1 MLPMDERATVG
12 EISRLTGVS
21 IRTLHHYHEIGLVVP
36 RERTEAGYRLYGP
49 AEVARLQEVLFFR
62 ELGFGLDDIKAM
74 VGRPDYHR
82 TTALQRQRELL
93 EAKTEHLLAMIEA
106 LDAAVEAERRGTP
119 MSNEDL
125 LGVFGDFD
133 PAEHEEEARERW
145 GGTDAYEESAR
156 RTARYTKADWEQ
168 IARASAEVDQAFLAL
183 MAAGV
188 APDSPQAMEVAER
201 HRSHISK
208 WFYECTREIHA
219 GLGQMYVADASFAER
234 IDRAGKG
241 LARYMSAAIEAL
253 SAL

>member
-1 MLPMDERATVG
+1 MEERATVG

-21 IRTLHHYHEIGLVVP
+21 IRTLHHYDEIGLVVP
-36 RERTEAGYRLYGP
+36 RERTASGYRLYGP

-62 ELGFGLDDIKAM
+62 ELGFGLDDIKDM
-74 VGRPDYHR
+74 VDRPDYRR
-82 TTALQRQRELL
+82 TAALQRQRHLL
-93 EAKTEHLLAMIEA
+93 ETKTEHLLAMIEA

-119 MSNEDL
+119 MSNEDM
-125 LGVFGDFD
+125 LGVFGDFH
-133 PAEHEEEARERW
+133 PAEHEEEARTRW
-145 GGTDAYEESAR
+145 GDTDAYQESAR

-168 IARASAEVDQAFLAL
+168 LKLESAAVDQAFLEL

-188 APDSPQAMEVAER
+188 APDSPEAMEAAER

-219 GLGQMYVADASFAER
+219 GLGQMYVAAARFAER

-241 LARYMSAAIEAL
+241 LSSYMSAAIEAL